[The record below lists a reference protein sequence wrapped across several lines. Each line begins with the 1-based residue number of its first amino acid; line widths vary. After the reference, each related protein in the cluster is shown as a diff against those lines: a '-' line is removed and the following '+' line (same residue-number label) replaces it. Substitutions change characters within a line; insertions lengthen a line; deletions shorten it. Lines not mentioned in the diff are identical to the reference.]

1 MSDEEA
7 VGLRDSRWHLT
18 LPGTSRAERAGS
30 AALTG
35 AIATRTVLV
44 VLALLALAIRVPALG
59 GPLLEKH
66 PFRQTWTA
74 YTAVIFHESGID
86 LLHPQLPVFGPPFTH
101 PQEFPL
107 FQALASLV
115 MDLGVAD
122 DLAMRLTALG
132 CFALTA
138 FLLFGL
144 VRHVAGPAVALVTF
158 ALFVFSPFAL
168 LWSRASLIEYLVT
181 AAMVGYVWAGIRYRE
196 RPGWLFFGLAL
207 IAGSVA
213 MLVKPSA
220 GVFAMLPLGLAGVAG
235 DPSGARGWL
244 RVRLDARFVALFAWP
259 LALAVAWTLAAD
271 GYFLGKET
279 AAFLAP
285 SNLRQYYFASLADR
299 ADLANWRNVFSSIVS
314 SMIGPFG
321 LALLV
326 FGAVAAARTRRRGFW
341 VGVALAGF
349 LPIAVIFGGYGRHDY
364 YAAEVSWS
372 FVTFTSLGAVWLSER
387 ARGRVGRALLGI
399 GAAVAMLV
407 MWGATPDY
415 WGLAYGSHDSEA
427 VLPRAR
433 ELATLT
439 RPDDLVVMVGRDFD
453 PDVLYYARRRGLLLL
468 SPSSQLGGNATPEVL
483 RSLPSSPYR
492 IFFSFDPAHDSIG
505 LQRLWQWNGVLGVG
519 TYVVGASASEL
530 RDAPIVATDDQREF
544 DIAAR
549 TARPLITAPLTVP
562 CGAVGATLAR
572 GTTGTWL
579 RLSSTDPEAV
589 RIRVDTDLGPLPMRA
604 VVALGPEV
612 AHGATTIAITCTGA
626 SSITLDA
633 AVDAAPPGR

>member
-1 MSDEEA
+1 MHAMSRIVFVVIA
-7 VGLRDSRWHLT
+7 LVG
-18 LPGTSRAERAGS
+18 
-30 AALTG
+30 
-35 AIATRTVLV
+35 
-44 VLALLALAIRVPALG
+44 LAIRLPALG

-86 LLHPQLPVFGPPFTH
+86 LLRPQLPVFGPPFTH

-107 FQALASLV
+107 FQALAAIV
-115 MDLGVAD
+115 MDLGVTD
-122 DLAMRLTALG
+122 DLAMRLTGLA

-144 VRHVAGPAVALVTF
+144 MRHIAGPVVAIVTF
-158 ALFVFSPFAL
+158 AFFVFSPFAL

-207 IAGSVA
+207 AVGAVA

-235 DPSGARGWL
+235 DPSGVRGWL
-244 RVRLDARFVALFAWP
+244 RVRLDPRFVALFAWP

-271 GYFLGKET
+271 AYFLGKET

-285 SNLRQYYFASLADR
+285 NNLREYYFASLADR
-299 ADLANWRNVFSSIVS
+299 ADLGNWRNVFSSIVS

-326 FGAVAAARTRRRGFW
+326 FGAVAAGRARNRGFW
-341 VGVALAGF
+341 LGMATAGL

-364 YAAEVSWS
+364 YATEVSWS
-372 FVTFTSLGAVWLSER
+372 FVAFTALGAVWLIER
-387 ARGRVGRALLGI
+387 ARGRVGRGLLAI
-399 GAAVAMLV
+399 GAAAAVLV

-415 WGLAYGSHDSEA
+415 WGLAYGSHDTEA
-427 VLPRAR
+427 VLPRAH
-433 ELATLT
+433 ELAALT
-439 RPDDLVVMVGRDFD
+439 GPDDLVVMVGRDFD
-453 PDVLYYARRRGLLLL
+453 PDVLYYARRRGLLLM
-468 SPSSQLGGNATPEVL
+468 SPNEKLGGNTTPEVL

-492 IFFSFDPAHDSIG
+492 IFFSFNPATDPIG
-505 LQRLWQWNGVLGVG
+505 FQRLWRWNGVLGVG
-519 TYVVGASASEL
+519 TYVVGASPSEL
-530 RDAPIVATDDQREF
+530 RAAPVVATDDLQAF
-544 DIAAR
+544 DTAAR
-549 TARPLITAPLTVP
+549 GVRALISAPVTVP
-562 CGAVGATLAR
+562 CGTVGATLTR
-572 GTTGTWL
+572 GSAGTWL
-579 RLSSTDPEAV
+579 RLSSANPEAV
-589 RIRVDTDLGPLPMRA
+589 RIRFDTDLGPLPMRP

-612 AHGATTIAITCTGA
+612 ARGAATIAITCTGA
-626 SSITLDA
+626 PSITLDA
-633 AVDAAPPGR
+633 AVDAPPPGR